1 MGAGVPVV
9 SPCGIAR
16 SGVFWLLSKVAASF
30 FAYFSRFIVFPELI
44 LQISR
49 VEKKYTFVNT
59 YLSSG
64 HRTGKGQFS
73 FQSQRRA
80 IPKNIQ
86 TTIQLHSFH
95 MLAKKVM
102 LKILQVRLQQYIN

>member
-1 MGAGVPVV
+1 MRFGG
-9 SPCGIAR
+9 
-16 SGVFWLLSKVAASF
+16 FQLLSKVAASF
-30 FAYFSRFIVFPELI
+30 FAYFSRFNVFPELN

-49 VEKKYTFVNT
+49 MEKKYTFVNT

-80 IPKNIQ
+80 MPKNVE

-95 MLAKKVM
+95 MLAGPPS
-102 LKILQVRLQQYIN
+102 

>member
-1 MGAGVPVV
+1 MGAGVPAV

-16 SGVFWLLSKVAASF
+16 FGVFWLLSKVAASF

-80 IPKNIQ
+80 MSRNVQIALIS
-86 TTIQLHSFH
+86 HSS
-95 MLAKKVM
+95 KVM
-102 LKILQVRLQQYIN
+102 LKIV

>member
-9 SPCGIAR
+9 SHCGIAR
-16 SGVFWLLSKVAASF
+16 FGVFRLLSKVAASF

-49 VEKKYTFVNT
+49 MEKKYTFVNT

-73 FQSQRRA
+73 SQSQRRA

-95 MLAKKVM
+95 MLARKVM
-102 LKILQVRLQQYIN
+102 LKILQVRLQQYMN